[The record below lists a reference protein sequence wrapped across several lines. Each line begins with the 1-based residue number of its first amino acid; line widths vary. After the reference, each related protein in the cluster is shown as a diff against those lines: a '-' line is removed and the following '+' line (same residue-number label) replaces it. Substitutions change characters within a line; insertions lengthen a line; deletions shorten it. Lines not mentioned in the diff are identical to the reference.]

1 MKNKNN
7 IIGVVGAGTMGNGIA
22 HVFALNNY
30 DVILVDLNDSI
41 LKDALKTINSNM
53 LRQVKK
59 EAILQADMNDALDRI
74 TISNE
79 ISDLQDADIVIEAIK
94 EDLNT
99 KGNLF
104 KQLDLICK
112 SDTILASNTSSISI
126 NKLADFTNRKDK
138 VIGMHFMNPVPIM
151 KLIELIKGAKTS
163 DITINYIIEI
173 SKDINKIPVECNDS
187 PGFVSNRILMPMI
200 NEAAHCYSEG
210 VASAESIDQIMKLG
224 MGHPMGPLML
234 ADLIGIDVCVYI
246 LEILYNDFKN
256 EKYKPCEIL
265 ERMVSNKELG
275 KKTGK
280 GFYSYEF

>member
-1 MKNKNN
+1 MKNN

-22 HVFALNNY
+22 HVFALSNY

-59 EAILQADMNDALDRI
+59 EAILQTDMNDALDRI

-163 DITINYIIEI
+163 DITINYITEI

-187 PGFVSNRILMPMI
+187 PGFISNRILMPLI
-200 NEAAHCYSEG
+200 NEAAYCLMDKI
-210 VASAESIDQIMKLG
+210 ADKESIDGIMKLG

-234 ADLIGIDVCVYI
+234 ADLIGIDVCVSI
-246 LEILYNDFKN
+246 MKVLEEGLNSK
-256 EKYKPCEIL
+256 KYAPCPL
-265 ERMVSNKELG
+265 LLDMVSSNRLG
-275 KKTGK
+275 KKTNE
-280 GFYSYEF
+280 GFYRY